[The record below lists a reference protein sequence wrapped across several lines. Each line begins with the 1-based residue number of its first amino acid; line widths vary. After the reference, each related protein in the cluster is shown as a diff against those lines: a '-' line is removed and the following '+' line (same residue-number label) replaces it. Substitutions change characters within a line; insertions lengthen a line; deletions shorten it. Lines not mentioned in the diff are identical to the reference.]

1 MPNAGIRPI
10 RCGIRFG
17 PVLRDPAKSVKS
29 AAFSQYPRNPQGKQ
43 LMGYSMQTERY
54 RFTRWVYRS
63 DPSKVDAVELYDHR
77 TDPQEN
83 VNIANDPKNAA
94 LVERLTEQWL
104 KGANIKGR

>member
-94 LVERLTEQWL
+94 LVE
-104 KGANIKGR
+104 